1 MREYLAMECS
11 KCGNRNYRTS
21 KQTRGG
27 EQAKKLE
34 LSKYCRFCHAH
45 TPHKERKK

>member
-1 MREYLAMECS
+1 MRENLTMECT

-21 KQTRGG
+21 KQTRG
-27 EQAKKLE
+27 EQQKKLE
-34 LSKYCRFCHAH
+34 LSKYCRFCHTH